1 MSTFGMLAT
10 LLFLTLMGGL
20 VLFEYS
26 GNSDL
31 PVARWLLAGL
41 YLLIFAEFLILTFEF
56 PAYLIDG
63 AIFASMGYRWL
74 ANVMF
79 IILAVIF
86 LFIVGIIAARIRW
99 RKFTE
104 PTPVKLIVTGV
115 LLIALL
121 AGTELWNG
129 AYSFDSMEEFT
140 GVKKAMQ
147 PYDNHF
153 FPTKYIKH
161 ESLVYEQECI
171 AVYPFDITTAAG
183 KQPFAYKGD
192 IFLVE
197 DETGNS
203 EWFFYP
209 FNWKRYEAVDAVSF
223 MDSEYV
229 PQPTEEEVKPP
240 SDSDTS
246 PTDTPQQGAAEQN

>member
-10 LLFLTLMGGL
+10 VLFLTLMGGL

-41 YLLIFAEFLILTFEF
+41 YILVFVEFLILTFEF

-63 AIFASMGYRWL
+63 AIFASMGFKWL

-79 IILAVIF
+79 AILAAIF
-86 LFIVGIIAARIRW
+86 AFIIGMIVVRIKW
-99 RKFTE
+99 RKFTS
-104 PTPVKLIVTGV
+104 PTPAKLIVTGV

-129 AYSFDSMEEFT
+129 AYSFDDMEEFNN
-140 GVKKAMQ
+140 VKKAMQ

-161 ESLVYEQECI
+161 KSMMYEQECI
-171 AVYPFDITTAAG
+171 AAYPFDMTTAAG
-183 KQPFAYKGD
+183 KLPFAYKGD

-197 DETGNS
+197 DETGDS

-223 MDSEYV
+223 NDSEYV
-229 PQPTEEEVKPP
+229 AQPTEKLPP
-240 SDSDTS
+240 VSAADASA
-246 PTDTPQQGAAEQN
+246 TDATAQQVAQG